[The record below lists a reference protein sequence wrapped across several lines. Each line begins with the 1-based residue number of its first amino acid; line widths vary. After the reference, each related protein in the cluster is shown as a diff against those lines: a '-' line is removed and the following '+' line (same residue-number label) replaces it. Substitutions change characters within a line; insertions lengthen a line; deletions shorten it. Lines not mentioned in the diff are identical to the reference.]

1 MANKVHINK
10 YLEDIRKEFHPLRKN
25 ILSHP
30 FVKGFERGIFP
41 LEKLRFFAKQQFHI
55 INGDLRNLALYV
67 ALSPEQ
73 WIRNFFIDLIQ
84 EERIALENLFKFAG
98 ALKLSIKELKYSEP
112 HSYCLAFTNYFTRLA
127 TYGTLGEI
135 AASILLDFEC
145 WGENCNRLSKA
156 LKKLYGL
163 SPDETKFLDGFYPI
177 PKEFYETIIKI
188 IGKHSLTSEDRKRI
202 RTAVRLAL
210 EYELMFWDSV
220 NNHGDKSLKGE

>member
-1 MANKVHINK
+1 MANRDHINK

-30 FVKGFERGIFP
+30 FVKGFERGIIP
-41 LEKLRFFAKQQFHI
+41 LEKLRFFAVQQFHI

-67 ALSPEQ
+67 ALSSEQ
-73 WIRNFFIDLIQ
+73 WISDFFIDLIQ
-84 EERIALENLFKFAG
+84 GERMALENLFKFAG
-98 ALKLSIKELKYSEP
+98 ALKLSIKELKDSDP
-112 HSYCLAFTNYFTRLA
+112 HSHCLAFTNYFTRLA

-145 WGENCNRLSKA
+145 WGENCNSLSNA
-156 LKKLYGL
+156 LNKRYGL

-188 IGKHSLTSEDRKRI
+188 IGKQSQTSEDRKRI

-210 EYELMFWDSV
+210 EYELMFWNSV
-220 NNHGDKSLKGE
+220 NKHNDKSLKEE